1 MTVVRHFYRGYAAGG
16 VHSLWLPE
24 QHQIWQRRGLHCKLA
39 APVVLAAAAGPA
51 LNITAA
57 QPPLPPITAQSI
69 DNRDILTPQQ
79 PLSQLG
85 EDAGHSSK
93 AYCQADNLSGLLRQF
108 GTYQE
113 GFDNGLQLDG
123 LMAYYRRLGCSAEQ
137 LQDAV
142 YSMMPPI
149 ASSSSARR
157 AGVPGSIIGMR
168 AQPDLE
174 LAPASGTQAGATAA
188 PADFTFEAGAG
199 RVVSGASNVQFSE
212 SPWQPPGGLG
222 EQVQLAAWELLAA
235 ALAAAALAAYESR
248 PRGWSR
254 GDLLEVR
261 QSNIAGRGVFARAPI
276 ATGTVLGA
284 YPGRLRSAADMVAKC
299 QEAPLTASYAFRTGD
314 GRFLDPTDASGQPSP
329 YPQPGWPW
337 PLPMDV
343 VLSYA
348 NEPPKGSPG
357 TNTTVEDGPHPGDL
371 LFVAANDIP
380 PGAEVLIDYGMTYDR
395 SGYDR
400 TPPETGG

>member
-254 GDLLEVR
+254 GDLLEARTRVADWSHHPPFCTAGTTEQYRWSWRVCPCTDRHGDCPGGLPGKAEECCGHGGEVPGGPTNGFVR
-261 QSNIAGRGVFARAPI
+261 
-276 ATGTVLGA
+276 L
-284 YPGRLRSAADMVAKC
+284 
-299 QEAPLTASYAFRTGD
+299 
-314 GRFLDPTDASGQPSP
+314 P
-329 YPQPGWPW
+329 Y
-337 PLPMDV
+337 
-343 VLSYA
+343 
-348 NEPPKGSPG
+348 
-357 TNTTVEDGPHPGDL
+357 
-371 LFVAANDIP
+371 
-380 PGAEVLIDYGMTYDR
+380 R
-395 SGYDR
+395 
-400 TPPETGG
+400 